1 MSKYVIGLDY
11 GSDSARALVVN
22 AESGEILATSVQ
34 YYPRWK
40 EGRYCN
46 PKINQWRQHPQDY
59 LDVLESSVREA
70 LSKCAPEV
78 AAQVVGI
85 AFDTTGSTPAFTDE
99 SGTPLALLP
108 EFAENP
114 NAMFVLWKDHTA
126 IREAAEINEKCRKN
140 AVDYTMY
147 EGGIYSAEWFWAKAM
162 HVLREDPAVAAKAY
176 SIVEYCEWLPA
187 VLTGVHAAKDIVRSR
202 CAEGHK
208 AMWNERWG
216 GLPPEEF
223 LVSLDPLL
231 AGFRDRLFTETRTA
245 DQPVGHLCPEWAKRL
260 GLPETVV
267 VAGGAYDCHMGAVG
281 AGITAGTLVRVIG
294 TSTCDVMVAP
304 YEAIGDKCIR
314 GICGQ
319 VDGSVIP
326 GMIGLEAG
334 QSSFGDV
341 YAMFR
346 RILEF
351 PVRQILPQTPTAAAL
366 PEATREALV
375 SETCDQIIAAL
386 TREAEQIPLEESTL
400 LATDWINGRRTPDAN
415 QLLQGTITGFTLGT
429 KAPQVFRALVEATAY
444 GTKAI
449 VDRFVSEGVHI
460 DSVIGIGGIA
470 LKSPFVM
477 QTMSDVLGMPIKVC
491 KTDQA
496 CALGAA
502 MFAATAAGVYTRV
515 EEAIAAMN
523 SGFSYEYQPNLAH
536 TEAYRAL
543 YAKYQELG
551 QFTEDKL
558 YR

>member
-231 AGFRDRLFTETRTA
+231 AGFRDRLFTETHTA

-366 PEATREALV
+366 PEDTREALV

-449 VDRFVSEGVHI
+449 VDRFVSEGVRI

>member
-126 IREAAEINEKCRKN
+126 IKEAAEINEKCRKN

-231 AGFRDRLFTETRTA
+231 AGFRDRLFTETHTA

-366 PEATREALV
+366 PEDTREALV

-386 TREAEQIPLEESTL
+386 TREAEQIPIEESTL

-449 VDRFVSEGVHI
+449 VDRFVSEGVRI